1 MKASTKT
8 QMLSSSVKPFPT
20 WKAVLDFLQGLPA
33 KHENEIC
40 ISLTEPKRYEV
51 KVTPQKSQKPQT
63 KKSGIGVA
71 LYDFSW

>member
-1 MKASTKT
+1 M
-8 QMLSSSVKPFPT
+8 
-20 WKAVLDFLQGLPA
+20 LDFLQGLPA